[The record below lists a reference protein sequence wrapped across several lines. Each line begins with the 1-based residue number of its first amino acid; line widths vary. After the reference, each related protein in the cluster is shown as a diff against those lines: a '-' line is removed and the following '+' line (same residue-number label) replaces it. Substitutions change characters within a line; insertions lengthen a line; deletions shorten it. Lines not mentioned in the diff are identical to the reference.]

1 MTRSG
6 PPIWLEFSRPAMACQ
21 FDVLLH
27 PNLPTDG
34 PEHAIQALELID
46 FLEQLFSVYIP
57 TSDLSRLNLRGNDI
71 DVDVALP
78 TLDLLRIAKTIHQ
91 KTDGAFDITA
101 ASLSDVWG
109 FSSRAGKMP
118 DENAIHEA
126 LQRVG
131 SQFLLIDE
139 EKSQVQFTRPIS
151 VNPGGIGKGYAID
164 QAAQLLLDH
173 GVSEF
178 AIHGGKSS
186 VRAHGRQQL
195 EQSAPGWKIAVRHP
209 EQSERIL
216 GSLILKNLALGTS
229 GPANQFFYFRGV
241 RYGHIIDPRTGW
253 PAQGPLSVTV
263 LHPSATWADALATA
277 LYVMG
282 VDQAIQFCQSNSEV
296 GMLALLPGE
305 RQGSI
310 EVVTCN
316 IDTTTWIPA
325 T

>member
-6 PPIWLEFSRPAMACQ
+6 PPIWLEFSRRAMACQ

-27 PNLPTDG
+27 PNLPIDG

>member
-6 PPIWLEFSRPAMACQ
+6 PPIWLEFSRRAMACQ

>member
-6 PPIWLEFSRPAMACQ
+6 PPIWLEFSRRAMACQ

-101 ASLSDVWG
+101 ASLSEAWG